1 MFHMQDQEVKED
13 DYLEVDPE
21 SNEVINPKT
30 KMIISIS
37 GELDSSIVV
46 EYANLLKII
55 Y

>member
-1 MFHMQDQEVKED
+1 MQDQEVKED
-13 DYLEVDPE
+13 NYLEVDPE
-21 SNEVINPKT
+21 TNEVINPKT
-30 KMIISIS
+30 KMIISIL